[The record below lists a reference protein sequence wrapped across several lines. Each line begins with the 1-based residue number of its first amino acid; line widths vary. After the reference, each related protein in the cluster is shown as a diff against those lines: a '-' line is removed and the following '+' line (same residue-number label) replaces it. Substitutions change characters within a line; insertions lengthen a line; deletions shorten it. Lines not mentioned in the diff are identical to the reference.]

1 MSTPIKTERYFAEF
15 PHHIHEDADGDLVDY
30 IAYESLLEQDKLLVQ
45 AWNDMRKE
53 RDVAAAAASAAI
65 TDALATNK
73 ALLIKISEL
82 TKTFSEVFNGPT
94 D

>member
-15 PHHIHEDADGDLVDY
+15 PHHIYEDADGDLVDY
-30 IAYESLLEQDKLLVQ
+30 VAYESLLEQNKLLVQ

-53 RDVAAAAASAAI
+53 RDVG
-65 TDALATNK
+65 LATNK

-82 TKTFSEVFNGPT
+82 TKTFSEVFNGHT